1 MFTFQQRKSKFKF
14 NIMNDAHWHLVVNH
28 FPIIGTIFGLGI
40 LIAGLVLKNKTSINT
55 AYLIFIVAA
64 LFAFASM
71 STGEGAEE
79 MVEDM
84 PSVGKQIIHEH
95 EEMAEKLAL
104 VLYILGG
111 FSIIGLILNIKN
123 HSKAKLVTY
132 LVLIVGV
139 VAVILGKETG
149 TTGGEVRHTE
159 IRANATL
166 TNVTNNEAANE
177 SEHDD

>member
-1 MFTFQQRKSKFKF
+1 MLTFKQRNNKFKF
-14 NIMNDAHWHLVVNH
+14 NIMNEAHWHLVVNH

-40 LIAGLVLKNKTSINT
+40 LIAGLVLKNKTSVNT
-55 AYLIFIVAA
+55 AYVIFIVAA
-64 LFAFASM
+64 IFALASM

-79 MVEDM
+79 MVEDL
-84 PSVGKQIIHEH
+84 PSVGDQIIHEH

-104 VLYILGG
+104 VLYILAG
-111 FSIIGLILNIKN
+111 FSIIGLVLNIKN

-132 LVLIVGV
+132 LVLIISV

-159 IRANATL
+159 IRANATPNAI
-166 TNVTNNEAANE
+166 TNEAVNE
-177 SEHDD
+177 SEQDD